1 MLNKALTKI
10 LDGKTPYEAWI
21 VIKLQIDHLRLFG
34 CLRHMKKVCSN
45 LKKLEERTKPMVL
58 IGYEKGSK

>member
-1 MLNKALTKI
+1 MS

-21 VIKLQIDHLRLFG
+21 VIKLQIDHLRSFG
-34 CLRHMKKVCSN
+34 CLRHMKKVSSN